1 MPSALRLSGFS
12 SIFII
17 TWDEHG
23 GFYDHATPPAA
34 VAPGDTSPSTG
45 HNKYGFTFE
54 QYGPR
59 VPAVVISPWI
69 PKNIVDHRL
78 YDHSSIPA
86 TIEKLFGLDP
96 MTARD
101 RGGANYDGFLCS
113 LSMPLGK
120 TRPPHCRLQ
129 PPPRQPQCPQWPCH
143 PPPAMRPTS
152 LRRAAATGVNDG
164 KPAPPSLSPPC
175 GRIWNSP
182 PPGDSVTASSRQ

>member
-1 MPSALRLSGFS
+1 VRLGEGLIKATYEAIRNSPAWNN
-12 SIFII
+12 SILII
-17 TWDEHG
+17 IWDEHG

-69 PKNIVDHRL
+69 PKNAVDHRL

-86 TIEKLFGLDP
+86 TLEELFGLAS

-101 RGGANYDGFLCS
+101 SAANTVLPLLSLAAPRTDAPDHLACSGEFSNSRDALDGNC
-113 LSMPLGK
+113 
-120 TRPPHCRLQ
+120 
-129 PPPRQPQCPQWPCH
+129 
-143 PPPAMRPTS
+143 A
-152 LRRAAATGVNDG
+152 LRCLHSIDT
-164 KPAPPSLSPPC
+164 
-175 GRIWNSP
+175 IQ
-182 PPGDSVTASSRQ
+182 TE